1 MMKTGDR
8 KQILVIHGPNL
19 NTLGQR
25 EPETYGYTSLADI
38 DRELK
43 KLGKQW
49 GLEVSTY
56 QSNHE
61 GAIVD
66 TIQQAAGKLSG
77 LVINPAAF
85 THTSIAIRDALL
97 LLAVPI
103 IEVHISNIHRREP
116 FRQHSFIADVATGQ
130 IVGLGVNGYY
140 LSLRAMAD
148 LVGASQPH
156 P

>member
-56 QSNHE
+56 QSNH
-61 GAIVD
+61 VSVH
-66 TIQQAAGKLSG
+66 QLKMK
-77 LVINPAAF
+77 
-85 THTSIAIRDALL
+85 
-97 LLAVPI
+97 VPI
-103 IEVHISNIHRREP
+103 TARWRK
-116 FRQHSFIADVATGQ
+116 
-130 IVGLGVNGYY
+130 GV
-140 LSLRAMAD
+140 
-148 LVGASQPH
+148 
-156 P
+156 